1 MDVSE
6 NRGTQQPWVFLL
18 KMIILGCFG
27 GTTISG
33 NTLMKICRVEN
44 RILPKN
50 SGFAVGAAVSAQE
63 RLGMEGAA
71 ERVPDVQDIRRG
83 EVFVKDQIRL
93 LKILNNNE
101 KQSNRMR
108 IPNYQ

>member
-1 MDVSE
+1 M
-6 NRGTQQPWVFLL
+6 L
-18 KMIILGCFG
+18 
-27 GTTISG
+27 
-33 NTLMKICRVEN
+33 
-44 RILPKN
+44 RIAFCLY

-93 LKILNNNE
+93 LKILNTIE
-101 KQSNRMR
+101 KQSKLMR
-108 IPNYQ
+108 IPTSINYNQL